1 MKKPIVYIYDTRIDY
16 RNIYALNLM
25 VYIDAEVKTFDEID
39 NLINEVKVKNPYAVF
54 MYLTPEE
61 EDKLFHYGKEIKSIE
76 SKPTTIIQTKNKPD
90 QKNKD
95 FIFHQTDL
103 PVKEFIQVLAKD
115 IGITAKY
122 MSGLNFGSHYP
133 IPIDLILP
141 GWQMTQTV
149 YIANE
154 NKVMIPFLYE
164 GEYLK
169 DSDLERLGDKKFIY
183 CKSSYR
189 LELVNS
195 FTSGMKSLLDSKN
208 ISTEERLIHSDTAF
222 SMISTSITHIGL
234 PETTR
239 DLVKSS
245 VTSMEKIINEVPSLS
260 KLYQLLQDNSTSL
273 RYKHSLIACHI
284 GQFLLAKETWSS
296 RQHLEQWTYLCFF
309 HDIFLEDDS
318 WLFFDNDDDVNK
330 SNLTARSKSILL
342 NHARL
347 ASQVVSQSKELP
359 VGIDMLIKQHHG
371 SKMGDSLSKV
381 SMSISQT
388 CIYFILVE
396 EYVSFLLSD
405 GERKKSADE
414 IYSHIEK
421 LFKKYPFPNYKKF
434 IPVLRTIPIIE

>member
-1 MKKPIVYIYDTRIDY
+1 
-16 RNIYALNLM
+16 
-25 VYIDAEVKTFDEID
+25 
-39 NLINEVKVKNPYAVF
+39 
-54 MYLTPEE
+54 
-61 EDKLFHYGKEIKSIE
+61 
-76 SKPTTIIQTKNKPD
+76 
-90 QKNKD
+90 
-95 FIFHQTDL
+95 
-103 PVKEFIQVLAKD
+103 
-115 IGITAKY
+115 
-122 MSGLNFGSHYP
+122 MSSLNFGSHYP
-133 IPIDLILP
+133 LPIDLILP

-149 YIANE
+149 YTKSE
-154 NKVMIPFLYE
+154 SGTMIPFLYE
-164 GEYLK
+164 GEFLK
-169 DSDLERLGDKKFIY
+169 DSDLDRLGNVKTIY

-208 ISTEERLIHSDTAF
+208 ISTEESIIHSDTAF
-222 SMISTSITHIGL
+222 NMISTSVTHIGI

-245 VTSMEKIINEVPSLS
+245 VASMEKLITEVPSLS
-260 KLYQLLQDNSTSL
+260 KLYQLLQDNATSL
-273 RYKHSLIACHI
+273 RYKHSLICCHI
-284 GQFLLAKETWSS
+284 GQFLLSKETWSS

-318 WLFFDNDDDVNK
+318 WLFYDSDDAINK
-330 SNLTARSKSILL
+330 SDLTARSKSIIL

-347 ASQVVSQSKELP
+347 AAQVVSQSKELP
-359 VGIDMLIKQHHG
+359 VGIDVLIKQHHG

-388 CIYFILVE
+388 CVYFILVE

-405 GERKKSADE
+405 GERKKKADE
-414 IYSHIEK
+414 IYSNIEK